1 MTLVG
6 GDAPDLVPFVFG
18 KPQRAVRSR
27 RDPRRQAGSRQ
38 GALGNDPVG
47 GDAPVLVPSCSV
59 NHSAPSGPAVIPVGK
74 MALARALVAVL
85 VALRRSAPKR
95 VRQRADV
102 ESEECPAGRSRW
114 RLTGGPRKE
123 EWFQV
128 THFPACSPTGAPGLN
143 GGSQVSRPLP
153 PSLAT
158 TTFRRLPVDAPE
170 GVCKLGLIEADVSE
184 RPFSRPRRL
193 PVLPGNHSGVKD
205 PDLFLLRPAQ
215 PSTDPFG
222 LWAPSPAPVCDRYG

>member
-1 MTLVG
+1 
-6 GDAPDLVPFVFG
+6 
-18 KPQRAVRSR
+18 
-27 RDPRRQAGSRQ
+27 
-38 GALGNDPVG
+38 
-47 GDAPVLVPSCSV
+47 
-59 NHSAPSGPAVIPVGK
+59 
-74 MALARALVAVL
+74 MALAKLSSRALVVVL

-102 ESEECPAGRSRW
+102 ESEECPAGRSCW
-114 RLTGGPRKE
+114 RHGRPKKRAMVPSDPLSSLFSNRRARFERGI
-123 EWFQV
+123 QM
-128 THFPACSPTGAPGLN
+128 
-143 GGSQVSRPLP
+143 SRPLP

-158 TTFRRLPVDAPE
+158 TTFRRLPVDALE

-193 PVLPGNHSGVKD
+193 PVLPGNHSGVND